1 MAYSIVPGQ
10 PATEELCRNAFT
22 IAQISAGCI
31 HSSGYFVR
39 LSHIQPEVRDLRAS
53 ADSKPGL
60 LYTGIHLLGGSE
72 RDTDSD
78 RQDNRGGTGRG
89 VRIFAEGMKA
99 GSDDPAQAPSQTV
112 KALLSLRDLIL
123 KGTLAP
129 GERLSELVIVER
141 LGVSRTPVRAALIRL
156 EEEGLIEAISS
167 GGFAVR
173 AFSER
178 DIYDAI
184 ELRGALEG
192 LAVRLAAERGAPAKK
207 LAAMKAIVAETD
219 DLFARPEIT
228 AEVFSGYVV
237 LNARY
242 HALIAELADS
252 PTIARQIERA
262 VNLPFASPSAFV
274 LAQADLPE
282 ARLVLTIAQD
292 HHRSIIEAIE
302 QRQSTRAESLMR
314 EHARLAHRNLQ
325 FALRDRERLGRIP
338 GGGLI
343 ERGSR

>member
-1 MAYSIVPGQ
+1 
-10 PATEELCRNAFT
+10 
-22 IAQISAGCI
+22 
-31 HSSGYFVR
+31 
-39 LSHIQPEVRDLRAS
+39 
-53 ADSKPGL
+53 
-60 LYTGIHLLGGSE
+60 
-72 RDTDSD
+72 
-78 RQDNRGGTGRG
+78 
-89 VRIFAEGMKA
+89 MKA
-99 GSDDPAQAPSQTV
+99 ASDDPGQAPSQTV

-156 EEEGLIEAISS
+156 EEEGLVEAIAS
-167 GGFAVR
+167 GGFAVK

-184 ELRGALEG
+184 ELRGTLEG

-207 LAAMKAIVAETD
+207 LAALKSVVTETD
-219 DLFARPEIT
+219 ELMNGKDITTEI
-228 AEVFSGYVV
+228 FSRYVA

-242 HALIAELADS
+242 HALIAELAES
-252 PTIARQIERA
+252 PTISRQIERA

-274 LAQADLPE
+274 MAQADLPE
-282 ARLVLTIAQD
+282 AWLVLTVAQD
-292 HHRSIIEAIE
+292 HHRSIAEAID
-302 QRQSTRAESLMR
+302 QRQGERGESLMR

-338 GGGLI
+338 GGVLI
-343 ERGSR
+343 GRSGPR